1 METIGQILKNAR
13 EKKGLTIE
21 ELEATTHIVARF
33 IKALEN
39 EEFDV
44 LPGEIYVKGFI
55 KNLSDKLSLDADMVL
70 ERYNLQKNGIKS
82 EQDLL
87 KGNKSIK
94 NIKKIKSL
102 LKKLK
107 TIKML
112 KIPKNKKLI
121 KKQKILIQK
130 NLLKML

>member
-21 ELEATTHIVARF
+21 ELEASTHIVARF

-55 KNLSDKLSLDADMVL
+55 KNLSDKLSLDANMVL

-87 KGNKSIK
+87 KNTKSNKNNNRGICWYYYLFR
-94 NIKKIKSL
+94 IVL
-102 LKKLK
+102 
-107 TIKML
+107 
-112 KIPKNKKLI
+112 
-121 KKQKILIQK
+121 
-130 NLLKML
+130 